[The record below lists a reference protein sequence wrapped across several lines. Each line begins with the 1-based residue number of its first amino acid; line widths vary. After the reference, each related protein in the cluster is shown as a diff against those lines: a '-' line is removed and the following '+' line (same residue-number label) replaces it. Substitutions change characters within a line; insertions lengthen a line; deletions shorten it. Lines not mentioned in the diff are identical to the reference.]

1 MSADP
6 VYLLAGAALLLAVVL
21 PTALRRVAVSAPIV
35 LLVVGGLMGLLP
47 LPAGTDVTPIGN
59 RAFVEHLTEFTVI
72 IALMGVGLAL
82 DRPLDLRR
90 FSSWRRWSAAW
101 RLLGISMPLCIAGV
115 AFLGWWVVGLAP
127 AAALLLGAA
136 LAPTDPVLASD
147 VQVEGP
153 TPADEE
159 AHEEIDESNEVR
171 FALTSEAGLNDGL
184 AFPFVYAAIFLASVG
199 PVAEWGLG
207 WLAWELVGKV
217 VLGVALGVLTG
228 WALAKAAFR
237 SPAPS
242 LRLAETGEPLLA
254 LAAVL
259 LSYGVT
265 EVVGGYGFLAVFAC
279 AMTIRSAERGHE
291 YHAHM
296 HEIVERL
303 ERLLTLVVLLLLGI
317 SMTNGLL
324 HELSWGRC
332 LSRCSSSSWSG
343 RSRACSDSASGDGA
357 AGSATT
363 CSPGPSGST
372 ISFFGVRGVGSL
384 YYLAYA
390 TGEADFSDQQLLW
403 STVAVHDRPVGARPR
418 HRGDTGDALA
428 GELAPSR
435 SRPAG
440 RPVRAP
446 GRRTSRRAGRRSAR
460 CARRRGP

>member
-6 VYLLAGAALLLAVVL
+6 VYLFAGAALLLAVIL
-21 PTALRRVAVSAPIV
+21 PAALRRAAVSAPIV
-35 LLVVGGLMGLLP
+35 LLVVGALMGLLP
-47 LPAGTDVTPIGN
+47 LPEGTDLTPIGN

-90 FSSWRRWSAAW
+90 FSSWRKWSAAW
-101 RLLGISMPLCIAGV
+101 RLLGIAMPLTIAGV

-127 AAALLLGAA
+127 AGALLLGAV

-153 TPADEE
+153 TPADEGS
-159 AHEEIDESNEVR
+159 HDEIDESDEVR
-171 FALTSEAGLNDGL
+171 FALTSEAGLNDGMS
-184 AFPFVYAAIFLASVG
+184 FPFVYAAIFLASVG
-199 PVAEWGLG
+199 SVAEWGLRWVG
-207 WLAWELVGKV
+207 WELVGKV
-217 VLGVALGVLTG
+217 VVGVALGVLAG
-228 WALAKAAFR
+228 WVLAKVAFR
-237 SPAPS
+237 APAPS

-279 AMTIRSAERGHE
+279 AMTLRSAERGHE

-296 HEIVERL
+296 HEIIERL

-324 HELSWGRC
+324 HELSWGAVLLAALLVFVIRP
-332 LSRCSSSSWSG
+332 LAGLLGLGFRHW
-343 RSRACSDSASGDGA
+343 RSHIGDHVL
-357 AGSATT
+357 TR
-363 CSPGPSGST
+363 PERLT
-372 ISFFGVRGVGSL
+372 IAFFGVRGVGSL

-390 TGEADFSDQQLLW
+390 TGQAGFADQELLW
-403 STVAVHDRPVGARPR
+403 STVAFTIALSVLVHGIAATPVMRW
-418 HRGDTGDALA
+418 L
-428 GELAPSR
+428 ESSR
-435 SRPAG
+435 DF
-440 RPVRAP
+440 
-446 GRRTSRRAGRRSAR
+446 
-460 CARRRGP
+460 